1 MANSSLATHGE
12 GPDDYSMFAWFISA
26 MVLAASISVN
36 IVWKLLMTCYHRFV
50 IQHGDA
56 NHVHNQRGSG
66 YMVANHVHNERG
78 SEYMVEKNHAS
89 TQTTEPYGSNHG
101 VGTVYVTKC
110 GERWHNARCGHII
123 GRPTKMLTPCSDCTA
138 G

>member
-66 YMVANHVHNERG
+66 YMVANHVHNEHG
-78 SEYMVEKNHAS
+78 SEYMVEKIMHRRKLLNPMVA
-89 TQTTEPYGSNHG
+89 TMVLEQY
-101 VGTVYVTKC
+101 
-110 GERWHNARCGHII
+110 
-123 GRPTKMLTPCSDCTA
+123 M
-138 G
+138 